1 MTASTGEPQAR
12 IVVGIDGSE
21 GSKHALRWAVRQ
33 AGFTGAAVE
42 AVSAWEYPAY
52 FGWAQGMPS
61 DYDLA
66 GFAQQA
72 LTETLD
78 EVLGPERPTWLR
90 TRVVQGHPAQV
101 LVEASA
107 GAELLVVG
115 SRGYGGLADV
125 MLGSVSTYC
134 VHHAHGPVTII
145 RPPGDPATPDGAVDK
160 APDQAA
166 TGDLSL

>member
-1 MTASTGEPQAR
+1 MTASTGEGQAR

-52 FGWAQGMPS
+52 FGWAQGVPS

-66 GFAQQA
+66 GYAQQA

-78 EVLGPERPTWLR
+78 EVLGPERP
-90 TRVVQGHPAQV
+90 
-101 LVEASA
+101 A

-115 SRGYGGLADV
+115 NRGYGGLADV

-145 RPPGDPATPDGAVDK
+145 RPPGHPASTDG
-160 APDQAA
+160 
-166 TGDLSL
+166 GGG